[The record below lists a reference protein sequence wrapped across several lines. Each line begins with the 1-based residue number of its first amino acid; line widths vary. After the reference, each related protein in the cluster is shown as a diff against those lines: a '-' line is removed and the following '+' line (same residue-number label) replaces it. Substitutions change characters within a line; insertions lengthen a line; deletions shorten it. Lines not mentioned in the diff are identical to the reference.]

1 MPTVSPEVPDPAQ
14 QPLRIAAAGPAR
26 RSWLRQRPATRL
38 LTEADVPARPLSDR
52 LRLLSFNIQSG
63 IRTERY
69 REYVTR
75 GWRQFVHDVDRPD
88 NLDRIGAML
97 ADFDLIALQEVD
109 AGSYRSGFTN
119 QVAWLA
125 ARAQLP
131 FWYAQ
136 RNRRLGR
143 FAQHG
148 NGLLA
153 RTEPT
158 ELLDH
163 PLPSTIPGR
172 GAIIATFPCADGI
185 SLLVVTA
192 HLSLGQRARTLQLE
206 WISEQIGD
214 HPRVVVMG
222 DLNSSSAAL
231 LERSPLS
238 RTRLV
243 AAPSQRL
250 ATYPSWQPRLDLDHI
265 LLSPGLQ
272 VENARLL
279 PCRYS
284 DHLPLAVDILLPNA
298 ARN

>member
-1 MPTVSPEVPDPAQ
+1 MPTVSPQVPDPDL
-14 QPLRIAAAGPAR
+14 QPHRAATAAPAR
-26 RSWLRQRPATRL
+26 RGWLRQRPSTRL
-38 LTEADVPARPLSDR
+38 LSEPDTPARPLVDR
-52 LRLLSFNIQSG
+52 VRLLSFNIQSG

-97 ADFDLIALQEVD
+97 ADYDLVALQEVD

-172 GAIIATFPCADGI
+172 GAIVATFPCADGVP
-185 SLLVVTA
+185 LLLVTA
-192 HLSLGQRARTLQLE
+192 HLSLGQRARTQQLE
-206 WISEQIGD
+206 WIRERIGD
-214 HPRVVVMG
+214 HPRVILMG

-231 LERSPLS
+231 LERSPLA
-238 RTRLV
+238 RTPLV
-243 AAPSQRL
+243 AAHSARL

-265 LLSPGLQ
+265 LLSPDML
-272 VENARLL
+272 VEDARLL
-279 PCRYS
+279 PFRYS
-284 DHLPLAVDILLPNA
+284 DHLPLAVDIRLPA
-298 ARN
+298 PAIP